1 MQKERL
7 VTMTSMILY
16 VTLLLVIFNVPMRFT
31 VFVIWYYVLWLIYQ

>member
-16 VTLLLVIFNVPMRFT
+16 VTLLLVIFIVPMCFT
-31 VFVIWYYVLWLIYQ
+31 VFVI